1 MLELNNDNYYSVEA
15 NKDYW
20 SVSQFKTFNKCE
32 AAGKAE
38 AWGVYFREETDALMI
53 GNYVDSYFSGDLEEF
68 TKRNADK
75 LFSKRGG
82 GLLAK
87 YQHANEMINRV
98 ECDPLMTEYLDGDK
112 QTIFTGELFDVQ
124 WKIKVDIYNPSRIVD
139 FKTVRDFNDIF
150 EPGYGWRSWVEY
162 WGYDIQGAIY
172 QRIEQIATGR
182 DKPLPFFLAAV
193 TKEKVPDIKVIEI
206 PQHILNAALRMVEA
220 KIERFDLIK
229 SGDVEP
235 IRCEKCNFCKATKIL
250 TAPEVYEIEE
260 AKE

>member
-1 MLELNNDNYYSVEA
+1 MIELTSGNYYSVEA
-15 NKDYW
+15 NIDYW

-38 AWGVYFREETDALMI
+38 AYGLYFREETDALMI

-68 TKRNADK
+68 TELNHEK

-98 ECDPLMTEYLDGDK
+98 ECDPLMNEYLEGEK
-112 QTIFTGELFDVQ
+112 QTIFTGELFEVP
-124 WKIKVDIYNPSRIVD
+124 WKIKIDIYNEKRIVD
-139 FKTVRDFNDIF
+139 FKTVRDFNEIF

-182 DKPLPFFLAAV
+182 DKPLPFYLAAV

-206 PQHILNAALRMVEA
+206 PQHILNAALRLVEA

-229 SGDVEP
+229 SGEVEP
-235 IRCEKCNFCKATKIL
+235 IRCEKCDFCKATKIL
-250 TAPEVYEIEE
+250 TAPEVYEMKE
-260 AKE
+260 AE